1 MRYIGD
7 GERDDGNHSPDAIS
21 GGGCPWSRAARMTPR
36 EARALPRGRS
46 KRHVIAGPAPVPL
59 DRFAAALDLRD
70 AIGAWQAW
78 LGSERRLSP
87 HTLAAYGRDLAAFLD
102 FVAEQTGDAPSLAA
116 LAALLPADFRAYL
129 ARVSNRLRASSRARL
144 MAVVRNFFRFL
155 ARRGLAQNAAIL
167 LIRAPKLPK
176 TLPKALSVDDA
187 SAVLAAAAV
196 EGERAPWCAKR
207 DVALVT
213 LLWGCGLR
221 ISEALSLTRAEAPIE
236 PGILTVTGKGDKQ
249 RMVPVLPTVAD
260 AVRDYLAACPLHV
273 APDGPLFVGW
283 YGSPLIARSAQKI
296 MARLRVQ
303 LGLVETAT
311 PHALRHSFAT
321 HLMAG
326 GGDLRS
332 IQELLGHASIS
343 TTARYLAASPEHI
356 IEVFEKC
363 HPRAKM
369 PVTSQTPRRS

>member
-1 MRYIGD
+1 M
-7 GERDDGNHSPDAIS
+7 
-21 GGGCPWSRAARMTPR
+21 SRQ
-36 EARALPRGRS
+36 
-46 KRHVIAGPAPVPL
+46 RHRLAGPDPVPL

-78 LGSERRLSP
+78 LGCERRLSA

-102 FVAEQTGDAPSLAA
+102 FIAEHTSDEPSLAA

-129 ARVSNRLRASSRARL
+129 ARVSNRLHASSRARL

-167 LIRAPKLPK
+167 LIRTPKLPK
-176 TLPKALSVDDA
+176 SIPKALSVEDA
-187 SAVLAAAAV
+187 SAVLAAAADQ
-196 EGERAPWCAKR
+196 GDRAPWLATR
-207 DVALVT
+207 DLALVT

-236 PGILTVTGKGDKQ
+236 PGTLTVTGKGDKQ
-249 RMVPVLPTVAD
+249 RIVPVLPAVAD
-260 AVRDYLAACPLHV
+260 AVRDYLAACPLQV

-296 MARLRVQ
+296 MARLRVR
-303 LGLVETAT
+303 LGLPETAT

-343 TTARYLAASPEHI
+343 TTARYLAAEPEHI
-356 IEVFEKC
+356 LAVYDKA
-363 HPRAKM
+363 HPRAK
-369 PVTSQTPRRS
+369 TPARRREPSKTVSPQWPLRRDAHEIHARHTPDPGTRRSGRHRSLRRHLD